1 MGAAGG
7 MDTANKV
14 IGNDKSQGA
23 WGTPELQTRSKQRWF
38 YWKDVVTKDKD
49 PENELMV
56 TPR

>member
-1 MGAAGG
+1 

-23 WGTPELQTRSKQRWF
+23 WGTPELQTRSKQSVWF

-49 PENELMV
+49 PGNELMV